1 MSIKDIHELLRQK
14 ELEIST
20 LQIEVEALRIVA
32 PLLSDDGDSGNDDI
46 SVSPR
51 LTAPTRPA
59 EVPKAANPNPQPTR
73 SADWVDK
80 AQGR

>member
-1 MSIKDIHELLRQK
+1 MKDVYEVLRQK

-32 PLLSDDGDSGNDDI
+32 PLLSEDEESVYDSKSTSI
-46 SVSPR
+46 RWP
-51 LTAPTRPA
+51 APSAPPQ
-59 EVPKAANPNPQPTR
+59 VPQAVNANPQPTR